1 VATSRPRIVIVGG
14 GFAGANLTRL
24 LQKHARFVDV
34 TLVSEESY
42 TTLNPMLAEV
52 VGATVFP
59 EHVVVPLRQTVG
71 RARFVMGTVGEIDF
85 VRKKIRCD
93 TLKREIEIEYDHL
106 VLAFGNR
113 ARVDLI
119 AGMAEHAVVL
129 KTVGDAMH
137 VRNLVLRRLAQIEL
151 ETDPD
156 LRRCLGHFVVVG
168 GGFSGVE
175 VAGAIAD
182 SLREI
187 RHFYPRVAADEL
199 KVTLLQGADRLL
211 IELPACLGEA
221 AGRSLKKRDVDVLTM
236 TGASAIGARE
246 VRIDGGRVLHAA
258 TTICTIGTA
267 PNALMSRLQAL
278 PMERGRIQCR
288 DDLSVAGADGVWA
301 AGDCAAIR
309 NVDDTLAPPTAQ
321 FAVAEAR
328 QLAKNLLARCS
339 GRQTEAFAYR
349 ARGMMATVGHLKG
362 VAQIFGVRL
371 SGLPA
376 WMLWRAYYLSQVPT
390 LGRKLRIFVEW
401 TWGMFFPPDI
411 THFRF
416 TRSHELIESDREGV
430 MPGQRAVVLVP
441 VASSPAAAR
450 TGSEHVSS

>member
-1 VATSRPRIVIVGG
+1 MSSNRPRIVIVGG

-24 LQKHARFVDV
+24 LQRRARFADI

-42 TTLNPMLAEV
+42 TTFNPMLAEV

-59 EHVVVPLRQTVG
+59 EHVIAPLRQTVG
-71 RARFVMGTVGEIDF
+71 RARFIMGTVGNIDF
-85 VRKKIRCD
+85 DAKTLRCD
-93 TLKREIEIEYDHL
+93 TLKREIEIAYDHL
-106 VLAFGNR
+106 VLAFGSR
-113 ARVDLI
+113 ARIDLI

-151 ETDPD
+151 ETDAA

-187 RHFYPRVAADEL
+187 RRYYPLVAADEL
-199 KVTLLQGADRLL
+199 KVTLLQSVNRLL
-211 IELPACLGEA
+211 VELPACLGEA
-221 AGRSLKKRDVDVLTM
+221 AERSLRKRGVDVLTM
-236 TGASAIGARE
+236 TGASSIGARE
-246 VRIDGGRVLHAA
+246 VHIDGGRILHAA

-267 PNALMSRLQAL
+267 PNALLARLAAL
-278 PMERGRIQCR
+278 PLERGRIQCLA
-288 DDLSVAGADGVWA
+288 DLSVAGVDGVWA

-309 NVDDTLAPPTAQ
+309 NDDALAPPTAQ

-328 QLAKNLLARCS
+328 LLAANLIARCL
-339 GRQTEAFAYR
+339 GQATRPFAYR

-362 VAQIFGVRL
+362 
-371 SGLPA
+371 
-376 WMLWRAYYLSQVPT
+376 
-390 LGRKLRIFVEW
+390 
-401 TWGMFFPPDI
+401 
-411 THFRF
+411 
-416 TRSHELIESDREGV
+416 
-430 MPGQRAVVLVP
+430 
-441 VASSPAAAR
+441 
-450 TGSEHVSS
+450 

>member
-1 VATSRPRIVIVGG
+1 MSTTRPRIVIVGG

-24 LQKHARFVDV
+24 LQRTAKFADI

-42 TTLNPMLAEV
+42 TTFNPMLAEV

-59 EHVVVPLRQTVG
+59 EHVVAPLRATVRG
-71 RARFVMGTVGEIDF
+71 ARFVMGTVGAIDF
-85 VRKKIRCD
+85 AGKILRCD
-93 TLKREIEIEYDHL
+93 TLKREIEIGYDHL

-137 VRNLVLRRLAQIEL
+137 IRNLVLRRLAQIEL
-151 ETDPD
+151 ETDPA

-175 VAGAIAD
+175 VAGAVAD
-182 SLREI
+182 ALREI
-187 RHFYPRVAADEL
+187 RRYYPRVEADEL
-199 KVTLLQGADRLL
+199 KVTLLQSVDRLL
-211 IELPACLGEA
+211 VELPPSLGASAE
-221 AGRSLKKRDVDVLTM
+221 RSLVKRGVQVMTM
-236 TGASAIGARE
+236 TGAKAIGARE
-246 VRIDGGRVLHAA
+246 VTLNDGRVLHAA

-267 PNALMSRLQAL
+267 PNALAARLSPL
-278 PMERGRIQCR
+278 PMDRGRLVAQP
-288 DDLSVAGADGVWA
+288 DLSVANADGVWA
-301 AGDCAAIR
+301 IGDCALIR
-309 NVDDTLAPPTAQ
+309 NEADGNLAPPTAQ
-321 FAVAEAR
+321 FAIAEAR
-328 QLAKNLLARCS
+328 HLARNLVARCL
-339 GRQTEAFAYR
+339 GRPTQPFAYR

-362 VAQIFGVRL
+362 VATIFGIRL

-376 WMLWRAYYLSQVPT
+376 WLLWRAYYLSQMPT

-401 TWGMFFPPDI
+401 SWGMFFPPDI

-416 TRSHELIESDREGV
+416 TRSHEFVESDKAGV
-430 MPGQRAVVLVP
+430 MPGATPSTKAV
-441 VASSPAAAR
+441 A
-450 TGSEHVSS
+450 

>member
-1 VATSRPRIVIVGG
+1 VATTSRPHIVIVGG

-24 LQKHARFVDV
+24 LQKRAKFADI

-42 TTLNPMLAEV
+42 TTFNPMLAEV

-59 EHVVVPLRQTVG
+59 EHVVAPLRATVG
-71 RARFVMGTVGEIDF
+71 RARFVMGTVGGVDF
-85 VRKKIRCD
+85 ANKRLRCD
-93 TLKREIEIEYDHL
+93 TLKREVEIAYDHL

-137 VRNLVLRRLAQIEL
+137 IRNLVLRRLAQIEL
-151 ETDPD
+151 ETDPH

-175 VAGAIAD
+175 VAGAVAD

-187 RHFYPRVAADEL
+187 RRYYPRVQPDEL
-199 KVTLLQGADRLL
+199 KVTLLQSVDRLL
-211 IELPACLGEA
+211 VELPESLGKA
-221 AGRSLKKRDVDVLTM
+221 AERSLVKRGVDVMTM
-236 TGASAIGARE
+236 TGASAISARD
-246 VRIDGGRVLHAA
+246 VKLNNGNVLSAA
-258 TTICTIGTA
+258 TTICTIGTT
-267 PNALMSRLQAL
+267 PNALAARLSPL
-278 PMERGRIQCR
+278 PMERGRIVSQA
-288 DDLSVAGADGVWA
+288 DLSVAGAEGVWA
-301 AGDCAAIR
+301 VGDCALIK
-309 NVDDTLAPPTAQ
+309 NGEDGLAPPTAQ
-321 FAVAEAR
+321 FAIAEAKH
-328 QLAKNLLARCS
+328 LAKNLIARCL
-339 GRQTEAFAYR
+339 GRPTRPFAYQ

-362 VAQIFGVRL
+362 VAKIFGIKL

-390 LGRKLRIFVEW
+390 FGRKVRIFVEW
-401 TWGMFFPPDI
+401 SWGMFFPPDI

-416 TRSHELIESDREGV
+416 TRSHELVDSDKAGV
-430 MPGQRAVVLVP
+430 MPGAQP
-441 VASSPAAAR
+441 VTQATA
-450 TGSEHVSS
+450 